1 MIRSLLFFS
10 LLSVSAICVAEP
22 LYKWVEPDGS
32 ITFSVKPPPEGVEY
46 ETVNAEPKS
55 SLSKADTDDRAAAEP
70 AVSQSQL
77 NQTQKTPLA
86 PQIGVQSGIVRA
98 PTDPSVSAPNSNESV
113 QPQSASQLAVL
124 EKNSRKQRQCEDL
137 LKRVVS
143 LEGRLKSRLT
153 PEDMDNT
160 VVHMARYQRSYDQ
173 HCVQ

>member
-98 PTDPSVSAPNSNESV
+98 PTDP
-113 QPQSASQLAVL
+113 
-124 EKNSRKQRQCEDL
+124 
-137 LKRVVS
+137 
-143 LEGRLKSRLT
+143 EGRLKSRLT